1 MRTESQKK
9 YNLEYYQRT
18 AYAPRYHKRWEEQED
33 ALVLLHGF
41 TDTELAYLIDR
52 SVSSIQRRRIRLKK
66 RGEAFCKNLIQKYT

>member
-18 AYAPRYHKRWEEQED
+18 SYAPRYHKRWEERED
-33 ALVLLHGF
+33 VLVLLHRF

-52 SVSSIQRRRIRLKK
+52 SVSSIQRRRIRLKE
-66 RGEAFCKNLIQKYT
+66 RGEAFCKNLIQKYS